1 MRKSC
6 EYIIRGG
13 FEGEISYCSRILKIE
28 EKGREKKKKRKD
40 SYSRNLIF
48 RRILP
53 PRKSSYF
60 EIKISQVFR
69 ETRRV

>member
-28 EKGREKKKKRKD
+28 EKGREKKKEEER
-40 SYSRNLIF
+40 F
-48 RRILP
+48 
-53 PRKSSYF
+53 
-60 EIKISQVFR
+60 VF
-69 ETRRV
+69 

>member
-28 EKGREKKKKRKD
+28 EKGGREEKKEEER
-40 SYSRNLIF
+40 F
-48 RRILP
+48 
-53 PRKSSYF
+53 
-60 EIKISQVFR
+60 VF
-69 ETRRV
+69 